1 MSRPRRSRNLLV
13 PIGLTVTAAVVGLG
27 LYFWQQNSSPAS
39 SSSNGP
45 VPQNQEPSDHTS
57 RADEENGPD
66 QSQATQRPNP
76 TGLGNKKTI
85 VVVVRE
91 GAPGL
96 LWNIPTP
103 LNLKTTNV
111 FILVHSPES
120 GGKPENAYKVIGNI
134 FPADYPREYVL
145 PYTIEGAL
153 LPLIRHLA
161 PEVVYMDE
169 SLVGEDAASV
179 TGLLENNWVGAV
191 VVATG
196 DRSGSTEW
204 RQNVQ
209 RYGRRCAVVDR
220 SGIRGDWAGRVG

>member
-13 PIGLTVTAAVVGLG
+13 PIGISVTAAVVGLG

-39 SSSNGP
+39 SSSGP
-45 VPQNQEPSDHTS
+45 VPQDQELSDHT
-57 RADEENGPD
+57 RAGEEDGLD
-66 QSQATQRPNP
+66 QSQAKQRPNP
-76 TGLGNKKTI
+76 TGSGNKRTV

-111 FILVHSPES
+111 FILVHSPQS

-145 PYTIEGAL
+145 PYTIDGAL

-179 TGLLENNWVGAV
+179 TGLLEGNWVGAV

-196 DRSGSTEW
+196 DRSGSSEW

-209 RYGRRCAVVDR
+209 RFGRRCAVVDR